1 MGVGKGVIL
10 LMLLNGSCLGGDGR
24 IGGLLYA
31 QKVGRCVSSE
41 KLTPFVVGVN
51 VSYTDA
57 D

>member
-1 MGVGKGVIL
+1 MGGGKGVIL

-51 VSYTDA
+51 VSYTDT